1 MKTIIKLI
9 IKVLQK
15 ISKYT
20 LTSIFTQI
28 FNILKGKSVIRSF
41 LMLFRWLSLLFT
53 ILFLINDSLAL
64 NFVDSFKDFI
74 SHPSLIW
81 DRFKNL
87 WNKIVDFILNIL
99 GKTKLENSND
109 ITPEPK
115 LFLDKNDDKL
125 LLMDINKDKIQFMD
139 KNSLQDYINQHNKT
153 GKDVRIIIE
162 DAAGNK
168 FNDNWSWYWKLGF
181 ILGLFLAGG
190 FIITIVSD
198 GIKEM
203 IYIPF
208 IWAYDNVLH
217 PLYVFFGVIF
227 YFIRY
232 FLGGGGD
239 PGDFANSIRDQFGV
253 EIFHFGGDNN
263 LPDNAHPAPTDNP
276 DVQEIRLN
284 DERTS
289 SNKGKGKVNTYYEE
303 PLFGKNQPSDS
314 RFPEW
319 SNKKFNTS
327 TNAIENENS
336 PILSQINT
344 GEAFT
349 PSNIITSD
357 ASSNISTPRQA
368 PTNLDDATSSGINT
382 PTLASASLGQDTAEN
397 SYQTYAQ
404 EQEITRKKSSFL
416 DAITKPKALRPV
428 ATVEDVEDMMNSR
441 QGPIGRIVAKD
452 PIVEA
457 AENSPMLK
465 RAMEEKQEAEE
476 SFSDEENN
484 SGSAQG
490 KRIKNMKKTM
500 GEQFD
505 RQHLPTTSSTAEI
518 IEANYLHNLEQM
530 DRGTAP
536 YTPFA
541 PKLPHQ
547 RLTPSGSAA
556 IQRVA
561 KSAARKFITENNP
574 FSDIWND

>member
-99 GKTKLENSND
+99 GKTKLDEN
-109 ITPEPK
+109 IPEPRM
-115 LFLDKNDDKL
+115 LRSNDDKIL
-125 LLMDINKDKIQFMD
+125 MMDINKDKIQFMD

-162 DAAGNK
+162 DAYGNK

-190 FIITIVSD
+190 LVITMVSD

-203 IYIPF
+203 IYLPF
-208 IWAYDNVLH
+208 IWTYDNLLH
-217 PLYVFFGVIF
+217 PIYVFVGII
-227 YFIRY
+227 YTFIGY

-239 PGDFANSIRDQFGV
+239 PGDLANLIRDRFGV
-253 EIFHFGGDNN
+253 EIFHARDDIPGNN
-263 LPDNAHPAPTDNP
+263 LHPTDNP
-276 DVQEIRLN
+276 DVHEVIVT
-284 DERTS
+284 DSRTYS
-289 SNKGKGKVNTYYEE
+289 GSGPTKEELKSALLTDKGKGKSTHWIE
-303 PLFGKNQPSDS
+303 PKPEYPYGKLSVD
-314 RFPEW
+314 
-319 SNKKFNTS
+319 TS
-327 TNAIENENS
+327 SSSMNISNS

-344 GEAFT
+344 SEAFNT
-349 PSNIITSD
+349 TS
-357 ASSNISTPRQA
+357 SSNISTPRQV
-368 PTNLDDATSSGINT
+368 PTSLDDATSSGINT

-397 SYQTYAQ
+397 SYQKYAQ

-416 DAITKPKALRPV
+416 DAITKPKALKQV
-428 ATVEDVEDMMNSR
+428 ATVEEVEDMMNSR
-441 QGPIGRIVAKD
+441 QGPIGRIHVKD

-457 AENSPMLK
+457 AEISPMLK

-476 SFSDEENN
+476 SFSDEENDGN
-484 SGSAQG
+484 
-490 KRIKNMKKTM
+490 RIKKMKKNM

-518 IEANYLHNLEQM
+518 SYEEEMHKLDYLGRQGAK
-530 DRGTAP
+530 R
-536 YTPFA
+536 TPFA
-541 PKLPHQ
+541 PSLPHQ
-547 RLTPSGSAA
+547 PLTPAGSAA

>member
-53 ILFLINDSLAL
+53 VLFLINDSLAL

-74 SHPSLIW
+74 SHPSLIL

-99 GKTKLENSND
+99 GKTKLENSDD
-109 ITPEPK
+109 IIPEPK
-115 LFLDKNDDKL
+115 MFLDKNEDKL

-190 FIITIVSD
+190 FIITIIPD

-276 DVQEIRLN
+276 DVQEIRIN

-289 SNKGKGKVNTYYEE
+289 SNKGKGKFKSYYEE
-303 PLFGKNQPSDS
+303 PLFGKNQPDDS
-314 RFPEW
+314 RLPEW
-319 SNKKFNTS
+319 SNKKFNNS
-327 TNAIENENS
+327 TMTIENENS

-344 GEAFT
+344 SEAFT

-357 ASSNISTPRQA
+357 ASSSNISTPKPA
-368 PTNLDDATSSGINT
+368 GCATSTNLDDATSSGINT
-382 PTLASASLGQDTAEN
+382 TTLASTSSGVDTAEN
-397 SYQTYAQ
+397 SYQKYAQ

-416 DAITKPKALRPV
+416 DAITKPKALKQV
-428 ATVEDVEDMMNSR
+428 ATVEEVEDMMNSR
-441 QGPIGRIVAKD
+441 QGKIGRIFVKD
-452 PIVEA
+452 PIVQA
-457 AENSPMLK
+457 AENSPMLQ
-465 RAMEEKQEAEE
+465 RALDEKQEAEE
-476 SFSDEENN
+476 SFSDEENDGN
-484 SGSAQG
+484 
-490 KRIKNMKKTM
+490 RIKKMKKNM

-505 RQHLPTTSSTAEI
+505 RQHLPSKPSTPEI
-518 IEANYLHNLEQM
+518 SEEEHLHNLDHLGRQGAK
-530 DRGTAP
+530 R
-536 YTPFA
+536 TPFA
-541 PKLPHQ
+541 PSLPHQ
-547 RLTPSGSAA
+547 PLTPAGSAA

>member
-53 ILFLINDSLAL
+53 VLFLINDSLAL

-74 SHPSLIW
+74 SHPSLIL

-99 GKTKLENSND
+99 GKTKLENSDD
-109 ITPEPK
+109 IIPEPK

-190 FIITIVSD
+190 LVITMVSD

-203 IYIPF
+203 IYLPF
-208 IWAYDNVLH
+208 IWTYDNLLH
-217 PLYVFFGVIF
+217 PIYVFVGII
-227 YFIRY
+227 YTFIEY
-232 FLGGGGD
+232 FLRGGGD
-239 PGDFANSIRDQFGV
+239 PGDLANLIRDRFGV
-253 EIFHFGGDNN
+253 EISHARDDIPGNN
-263 LPDNAHPAPTDNP
+263 LHPTDNP
-276 DVQEIRLN
+276 DIHEVIVT
-284 DERTS
+284 DSRTYS
-289 SNKGKGKVNTYYEE
+289 GSGPTKEELKSALLTDKGKGKSTHWIE
-303 PLFGKNQPSDS
+303 PKPEYPYGKLSVD
-314 RFPEW
+314 
-319 SNKKFNTS
+319 TS
-327 TNAIENENS
+327 SSSMNISNS

-344 GEAFT
+344 SEAFNT
-349 PSNIITSD
+349 TS
-357 ASSNISTPRQA
+357 SSNISTPRQA

-505 RQHLPTTSSTAEI
+505 RQHLPTTSSTAETSV
-518 IEANYLHNLEQM
+518 EETEHNLSQW